1 MFSFERTFPVTSQ
14 GPESEQ
20 RLINIPN
27 IAPDLGVWKL
37 ESREE
42 ADELAKRERS
52 GCRRGE
58 RGGMLCRRKGER
70 RAFGCWMGNYVT

>member
-1 MFSFERTFPVTSQ
+1 MTSQ
-14 GPESEQ
+14 EPDSEH
-20 RLINIPN
+20 RFINSPN
-27 IAPDLGVWKL
+27 AKPDLDVWKL
-37 ESREE
+37 ESRE

-52 GCRRGE
+52 EGRRSE